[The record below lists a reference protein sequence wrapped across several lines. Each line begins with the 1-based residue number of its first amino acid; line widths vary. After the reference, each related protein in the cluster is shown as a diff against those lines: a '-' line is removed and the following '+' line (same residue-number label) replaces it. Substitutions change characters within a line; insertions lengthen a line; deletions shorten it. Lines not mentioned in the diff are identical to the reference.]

1 MTDALARLEKK
12 VSTNENDETR
22 KKEAKTRGIC
32 VRNWSRETKR
42 RLNISRKVSFLQCCD
57 LSSTRRAL
65 NKACAQKSVR
75 KKGVR
80 SKRRALKKTCAQ
92 KGVRLK
98 GVRLKGVH

>member
-42 RLNISRKVSFLQCCD
+42 RLKISRKLSFF
-57 LSSTRRAL
+57 
-65 NKACAQKSVR
+65 
-75 KKGVR
+75 GV
-80 SKRRALKKTCAQ
+80 
-92 KGVRLK
+92 V
-98 GVRLKGVH
+98 

>member
-42 RLNISRKVSFLQCCD
+42 RLNISRKVSFWKCCD
-57 LSSTRRAL
+57 LSSK
-65 NKACAQKSVR
+65 KACAHKGGCS
-75 KKGVR
+75 KGVI
-80 SKRRALKKTCAQ
+80 
-92 KGVRLK
+92 
-98 GVRLKGVH
+98 

>member
-57 LSSTRRAL
+57 LSS
-65 NKACAQKSVR
+65 
-75 KKGVR
+75 
-80 SKRRALKKTCAQ
+80 KRRALKKACAQ
-92 KGVRLK
+92 KACAQKACAEKEVY
-98 GVRLKGVH
+98 

>member
-42 RLNISRKVSFLQCCD
+42 RLNISRKVSFFVVL
-57 LSSTRRAL
+57 
-65 NKACAQKSVR
+65 
-75 KKGVR
+75 R
-80 SKRRALKKTCAQ
+80 SKLKKTCAQ
-92 KGVRLK
+92 KACAEKSVRSK
-98 GVRLKGVH
+98 KSMRSK

>member
-57 LSSTRRAL
+57 LRSKIRAL
-65 NKACAQKSVR
+65 IKAGAQKE
-75 KKGVR
+75 
-80 SKRRALKKTCAQ
+80 
-92 KGVRLK
+92 
-98 GVRLKGVH
+98 

>member
-57 LSSTRRAL
+57 LSSK
-65 NKACAQKSVR
+65 KA
-75 KKGVR
+75 
-80 SKRRALKKTCAQ
+80 CAQ
-92 KGVRLK
+92 KGVRSKCNFLTDQK
-98 GVRLKGVH
+98 